1 MKRSLNKLKALQLE
15 RKLSKMIKYQILCD
29 IGNDQWQ
36 VIGIEDYF
44 YPSYEEA
51 QKSLQQTLEDFGEDA
66 THYKIVEVIA

>member
-1 MKRSLNKLKALQLE
+1 MRISLNKLKALQQE

-36 VIGIEDYF
+36 VIGIEDHF
-44 YPSYEEA
+44 YSSFEEA
-51 QKSLQQTLEDFGEDA
+51 QKSLQETLDNFGEDA

>member
-1 MKRSLNKLKALQLE
+1 
-15 RKLSKMIKYQILCD
+15 MIKYQILCD

-66 THYKIVEVIA
+66 SHYKIVEVIA

>member
-1 MKRSLNKLKALQLE
+1 MKRSFNKLKALQLE